1 MIIYFI
7 FEKIVNTIL
16 VMKKI
21 VGLDLGT
28 KSLGLAL
35 SDRTGLI
42 ASFYKNISYTDEDK
56 LLEEI
61 KDIVEKEHV
70 EKLVLGLPKNM
81 DNSLGWRS
89 TETIEFK
96 EKLEKML
103 DKEVILE
110 DERLTTKIAENM
122 LIDFDLSRKK
132 RKKVIDGV
140 SAVIIL
146 QSYLDR
152 KER

>member
-1 MIIYFI
+1 MRY
-7 FEKIVNTIL
+7 L
-16 VMKKI
+16 
-21 VGLDLGT
+21 GLDLGT
-28 KSLGLAL
+28 KSLGLSL
-35 SDRTGLI
+35 SDKTGLI

-110 DERLTTKIAENM
+110 DERLTTVIATNN
-122 LIDFDLSRKK
+122 LIFGDVSRKK
-132 RKKVIDGV
+132 RKQVVDKMA
-140 SAVIIL
+140 AVEIL
-146 QSYLDR
+146 QGYLDKIR
-152 KER
+152 R

>member
-1 MIIYFI
+1 MRY
-7 FEKIVNTIL
+7 L
-16 VMKKI
+16 
-21 VGLDLGT
+21 GLDLGT

-35 SDRTGLI
+35 SDKTGLI

>member
-1 MIIYFI
+1 MRY
-7 FEKIVNTIL
+7 L
-16 VMKKI
+16 
-21 VGLDLGT
+21 GLDLGT

-35 SDRTGLI
+35 SDKTGLI

-140 SAVIIL
+140 SDVIIL

>member
-1 MIIYFI
+1 MRY
-7 FEKIVNTIL
+7 L
-16 VMKKI
+16 
-21 VGLDLGT
+21 GLDLGT

-35 SDRTGLI
+35 YDRTGLI